1 MNNKVIK
8 NASWMIG
15 CKIAQS
21 VISLIIGMLTAR
33 YLGPSNYGLISYAA
47 SIAVFLLPLMQ
58 LGLSKTLVQ
67 EFIKRPD
74 REGEVLGTAL
84 VFNIVSAIACMGG
97 MYIFLSIAN
106 AGESTTI
113 MVGVLYS
120 FSLLFQA
127 TEIVQYWFQA
137 KLLSKY
143 PSIASVIAYTV
154 VALYKIYLLVTG
166 KSVIWFSVSSTLD
179 YLLISFMLLIVYKR
193 MGNQK
198 LSFSWQLGK
207 EMLHSSKYYIVASMM
222 VSVFQQTDRIMLK
235 LMMNEEAL
243 RAKVSADEKR
253 YKEINA
259 RLQDEA
265 VLADHHQMT
274 ALSKE
279 AAQLEGI
286 VEAGR
291 QLKELDA
298 EVDDATAASL
308 EDDPEIK
315 EMAAEQ
321 LNEAESRR
329 IELLE
334 HIQHLLLPQDP
345 DDDHNV
351 IMEIRGGV
359 GGDEGNI
366 FAGDL
371 YRMYTRYAET
381 KGWKIEVLESSESEA
396 GGFSQIIFSIK
407 GKNVYKALKFESG
420 AHRVQRVPKTESQG
434 RIQTSTA
441 TVLVT
446 AEAQDDDITI
456 DPKDLT
462 IETHRASGA
471 GGQHINKTDSAVR
484 IVHVPTGITVN
495 CQEGR
500 SQIENRETAM
510 RLIKTRVYEELKR
523 RKDEEEGKIRKAK
536 IGSGDR
542 SEKIRTYNYP
552 QNRVTDHRIGFTTN
566 SLDRIM
572 EGKLD
577 ELLDALAAAD
587 EKRKLEEAAQ

>member
-235 LMMNEEAL
+235 LMMNEEETGYYSAAITCVSVTSFVFAAIVDSMRPPILEAKHDGSDAYEPRIIQLYSVITYASLLQCALMVLLARPIVLILYGEQYLPSVSAL
-243 RAKVSADEKR
+243 RIAVWYVTFSNYGSVRNIWMLAENKQK
-253 YKEINA
+253 YLWIINLSGA
-259 RLQDEA
+259 LANVALNA
-265 VLADHHQMT
+265 VLIPFFGAVG
-274 ALSKE
+274 
-279 AAQLEGI
+279 AA
-286 VEAGR
+286 
-291 QLKELDA
+291 
-298 EVDDATAASL
+298 AASL
-308 EDDPEIK
+308 VTQFFANVVIGFILRPIRYNNRL
-315 EMAAEQ
+315 MLRG
-321 LNEAESRR
+321 LNPGP
-329 IELLE
+329 LL
-334 HIQHLLLPQDP
+334 
-345 DDDHNV
+345 
-351 IMEIRGGV
+351 
-359 GGDEGNI
+359 
-366 FAGDL
+366 
-371 YRMYTRYAET
+371 RYL
-381 KGWKIEVLESSESEA
+381 GSII
-396 GGFSQIIFSIK
+396 SQI
-407 GKNVYKALKFESG
+407 
-420 AHRVQRVPKTESQG
+420 
-434 RIQTSTA
+434 
-441 TVLVT
+441 
-446 AEAQDDDITI
+446 
-456 DPKDLT
+456 
-462 IETHRASGA
+462 
-471 GGQHINKTDSAVR
+471 
-484 IVHVPTGITVN
+484 
-495 CQEGR
+495 
-500 SQIENRETAM
+500 
-510 RLIKTRVYEELKR
+510 
-523 RKDEEEGKIRKAK
+523 RKKLSRKH
-536 IGSGDR
+536 D
-542 SEKIRTYNYP
+542 
-552 QNRVTDHRIGFTTN
+552 
-566 SLDRIM
+566 
-572 EGKLD
+572 
-577 ELLDALAAAD
+577 
-587 EKRKLEEAAQ
+587 